1 MRAALVHDVPTGM
14 SRRDLRLL
22 QAVDD
27 GRVECT
33 GSVEPDFFVDGV
45 AYCDH
50 MAARALVRSGL
61 IHPAGDAGGGPRLP
75 VQLTAAGRDAL
86 LAVAAADPEMQ
97 ATPPVILGRSRSA
110 LTT

>member
-45 AYCDH
+45 ACCDH
-50 MAARALVRSGL
+50 MAARALVRGGMIRPIRGRGL
-61 IHPAGDAGGGPRLP
+61 RLP

-86 LAVAAADPEMQ
+86 ATAV
-97 ATPPVILGRSRSA
+97 G
-110 LTT
+110 

>member
-1 MRAALVHDVPTGM
+1 MRAALVDDHPTGM

-22 QAVDD
+22 HAVAD

-45 AYCDH
+45 ACCDH

-61 IHPAGDAGGGPRLP
+61 IRSAGLGRRAP
-75 VQLTAAGRDAL
+75 VQLTAAGREAI
-86 LAVAAADPEMQ
+86 AAA
-97 ATPPVILGRSRSA
+97 G
-110 LTT
+110 

>member
-1 MRAALVHDVPTGM
+1 M

-22 QAVDD
+22 QAVAD

-45 AYCDH
+45 ACCDH
-50 MAARALVRSGL
+50 MAARALVRGGMIRPILGRGL
-61 IHPAGDAGGGPRLP
+61 RLP

-86 LAVAAADPEMQ
+86 
-97 ATPPVILGRSRSA
+97 ATAGS
-110 LTT
+110 